1 MKKPRRR
8 GKIKKQIRGERKKKL
23 KERFFF
29 PHTFLF
35 CSRLTSSQNRFKIK
49 FRRKK
54 KVSTEIWKEIFKK
67 RTKKNGESQD
77 VIFTKRTKRCLI
89 AFNTR
94 KSTDISDLQKV
105 TSFILKESQARITFS
120 VKGSR
125 IRAPD
130 LWRILKRLK
139 HNKYK
144 PCLARGHCSVVTP
157 FLWAR
162 CMKANLNAI
171 NY

>member
-1 MKKPRRR
+1 M
-8 GKIKKQIRGERKKKL
+8 L
-23 KERFFF
+23 FFS
-29 PHTFLF
+29 HFLALHR
-35 CSRLTSSQNRFKIK
+35 SRLTSQNRFKVK
-49 FRRKK
+49 SWEKKKCRRKFEK
-54 KVSTEIWKEIFKK
+54 KSLKKEEKK
-67 RTKKNGESQD
+67 SESQD
-77 VIFTKRTKRCLI
+77 VIFSKRTKRCLI

-105 TSFILKESQARITFS
+105 TSFILKESHARITFS

-162 CMKANLNAI
+162 CLKANLNAI

>member
-1 MKKPRRR
+1 M
-8 GKIKKQIRGERKKKL
+8 L
-23 KERFFF
+23 FLSHFFAL
-29 PHTFLF
+29 HRN
-35 CSRLTSSQNRFKIK
+35 RLTTSQNRLKLK
-49 FRRKK
+49 SSDGKKSVDGNLKRNLLKK
-54 KVSTEIWKEIFKK
+54 KKK
-67 RTKKNGESQD
+67 ESQD

-105 TSFILKESQARITFS
+105 TSFILKESQARIPFS

-125 IRAPD
+125 IRGPD

-144 PCLARGHCSVVTP
+144 PCFARGHCSVVTP

-162 CMKANLNAI
+162 CLKANLNAI